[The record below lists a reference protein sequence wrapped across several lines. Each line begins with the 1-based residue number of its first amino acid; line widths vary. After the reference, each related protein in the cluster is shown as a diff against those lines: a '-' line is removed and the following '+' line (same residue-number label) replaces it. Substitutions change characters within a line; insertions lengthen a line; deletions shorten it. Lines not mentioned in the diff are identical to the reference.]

1 MMQKIIYEVGSMQR
15 IVVVSAYRQSK
26 SVRGAVDHL
35 ESVRP
40 TTVSH
45 AARLGDGGEA
55 GLVQK

>member
-1 MMQKIIYEVGSMQR
+1 MMQKIIYEVGSMRR

-26 SVRGAVDHL
+26 PIQGAVDHL

-40 TTVSH
+40 TNVSH
-45 AARLGDGGEA
+45 AASLGDGGEA